1 MAASRSS
8 KVSDKDVLQQKAP
21 KPTSHTVPLRK
32 MESVPAT
39 QPLPNVT
46 DGARFDQ
53 LHTLMR
59 NTRPDTLE
67 KGVAEGVKLLDRLR
81 DSMMPRLADDSDVK
95 QFIQNIDSLRKGPTT
110 TKTVVGVVGATGAGK
125 SSLLNALLDEERL
138 VPTNCMRA
146 CTAVAT
152 SIEYNYEPIPYR
164 AQIQY
169 VQKEEWEREL
179 KTLSQDILDDGHV
192 SKEINLLNT
201 DAGIAWAKFKAV
213 YPTKSSE
220 DLAKPDS
227 VQSLLTER
235 DVSQLLGESCEV
247 QDTQAKSFY
256 QRLQAL
262 VDSKDRSSGTKKG
275 EPAYWPLIKLVKI
288 FLRSP
293 ILSTGLMLVDLPGVG
308 DSNAARVAVSDK
320 YMRDAAGLWVVAPI
334 NRAVDD
340 KTAQSLLGQSF
351 KRQLKM
357 DGGVGSV
364 TFICSKTDDISI
376 TEAQESLSLEEE
388 LSPLHERSE
397 QLRLNRKALNTE
409 LQTLNELKANHNE
422 VANSLDD
429 EMEVWQALSL
439 DVQAGPKTSTSECEP
454 TRKRKVTGL
463 DQAQKRQRISGSTHL
478 GNEDL
483 RTRSMKKEN
492 VCEDHSV
499 VSPPSTLEEINT
511 TIAEIMAK
519 KKEARHEIT
528 GINERVKELRKKLD
542 AAANELQDTEAEV
555 TSKCISGRN
564 AVVKGNIQADYALG
578 IKQDDEV
585 LAVEDEHYENE
596 IVSRDY
602 DEVARTLPVFCVSA
616 NGYQRLKGRL
626 RKDTF
631 DPKFKHIEETEIP
644 MLQAHCI
651 KLTEARRIADSQSF
665 LGVMSRLLNSLA
677 FWVSDDDFSHG
688 MTKQQKETQEIHLA
702 SAMVQLRD
710 NLLKTAKDTM
720 AEVQQALGKLIFHK
734 NMSAVQAAI
743 ADADEIV
750 SHWAKPVNKEDRAR
764 GGYHWSTYQAI
775 CRRDGVLRTDDWNN
789 ALAEPMMKKIAPG
802 WEKVFSQRIP
812 SMLKRYACR
821 AFQVLNECHDK
832 IVRDARAVPIGEAGL
847 KMLQGL
853 VRGYCT
859 VFETHAID
867 VQKSF
872 KSAQRK
878 FNRKFVPVIQEYLH
892 PAYVACAKER
902 GYKSFARMKST
913 MEHHVEQTRLICF
926 QASVNAVRNLLDKRL
941 EKEEQA
947 MVGRLDG
954 IFQSVQRDYY
964 AVLVRGKINNI
975 PGAEELRQSR
985 QRMRSEVMDILNMS
999 DNIFRGEILEPV
1011 NTRMITDDC
1020 VDVLKTAET
1029 DSSDVALH
1037 DNTSSSS
1044 S

>member
-1 MAASRSS
+1 
-8 KVSDKDVLQQKAP
+8 
-21 KPTSHTVPLRK
+21 

-59 NTRPDTLE
+59 NTCPDTLE

-169 VQKEEWEREL
+169 IQKEEWEREL
-179 KTLSQDILDDGHV
+179 KTLSQDILHDGQV

-220 DLAKPDS
+220 DLAKLDS

-235 DVSQLLGESCEV
+235 DVSQLLGESCVV
-247 QDTQAKSFY
+247 QDTQANSFY

-275 EPAYWPLIKLVKI
+275 EPAYWPLIKVVKI

-388 LSPLHERSE
+388 LLPQHERSE

-409 LQTLNELKANHNE
+409 LQTLNELKAKQNE

-429 EMEVWQALSL
+429 EMEIWQALSL
-439 DVQAGPKTSTSECEP
+439 EVQAGTKTSASECEP

-463 DQAQKRQRISGSTHL
+463 DQAQKRQRISGGTNP
-478 GNEDL
+478 GKEDL
-483 RTRSMKKEN
+483 RAWSMKKEN
-492 VCEDHSV
+492 ISEDHSV
-499 VSPPSTLEEINT
+499 VNPPSTLDEINT

-528 GINERVKELRKKLD
+528 RINERVKEVRKKLD

-585 LAVEDEHYENE
+585 LAVEDEHYESE

-651 KLTEARRIADSQSF
+651 KLTEARRIADNQSF
-665 LGVMSRLLNSLA
+665 LGVMSQLLNSLA
-677 FWVSDDDFSHG
+677 FWVSDGDFSRG
-688 MTKQQKETQEIHLA
+688 MTKQQKEAQEIQLA

-734 NMSAVQAAI
+734 NMTAVQAAI
-743 ADADEIV
+743 AHADETVSNFPSHSLLVIKFFGSLHDEMLSPKSQV

-802 WEKVFSQRIP
+802 WEKMFSQRVP
-812 SMLKRYACR
+812 SILKRYACR

-859 VFETHAID
+859 VFEMHATD
-867 VQKSF
+867 VQSSL

-941 EKEEQA
+941 EKQEQA
-947 MVGRLDG
+947 MVGRLEG

-964 AVLVRGKINNI
+964 AVLVRGKISNI
-975 PGAEELRQSR
+975 PGAEQLRQSR
-985 QRMRSEVMDILNMS
+985 QRMRSEVMDSLNMS
-999 DNIFRGEILEPV
+999 DNIFRGEILEPM
-1011 NTRMITDDC
+1011 NTRIITDDC

-1029 DSSDVALH
+1029 DSSDVGLH

-1044 S
+1044 T